1 MMPGEKMPIRGTT
14 LITWVGRRGNR
25 WQSAIHDCLFLFI
38 IATLSMAN
46 YAVQLG
52 FYSDDWALLA
62 SMDLSK
68 NQSLIAV
75 FTEIVRVH
83 DHEIRP
89 LQFLELAALYKLF
102 GLDPL
107 GYHLANSAILL
118 LDFLLLY
125 LLVRALGQ
133 ARVLALSVCLVFI
146 LVPSYSTDRFWIASS
161 AANLSMC
168 FFLLSLHAHWHALRH
183 PRGRF
188 LRWEALAI
196 LGVLCSGFSY
206 EVFLPLFLLASAFL
220 FAIELRTK
228 GWRSAVGP
236 IVSKAVLHQAAIV
249 GAVALVLVI
258 KALWAPRVPRDLEL
272 IGLAAW
278 TVRAILKAAII
289 NYGYHL
295 LLLPS
300 TTWHVLRYYANL
312 TIVVTAAVVGFAVW
326 IRLYTLPNLLIGSAG
341 TFRAKMSLYLGCGI
355 ALFVA
360 GYSLFPIK
368 PAENGPNNR
377 AAIAG
382 TVGFA
387 VSVIGGLEIFTS
399 LFPLVWR
406 KTIFSTAI
414 ALISIS
420 GALIIGTLGNFWIE
434 SFRVQKEILSDI
446 RDHVSAIPAGASLI
460 LDGVCPY
467 NGPAPV
473 FNATWDLSGA
483 LSLVYGHLG
492 VEANIVTPSI
502 TVEQNGLSVPASAD
516 RVIYRFGNLYV
527 YHYGRKTSYILPDAQ
542 TAQTYFDEISSDLEH
557 KCLPDD
563 DGNGVD
569 VMNGL
574 IAKLRGRE

>member
-1 MMPGEKMPIRGTT
+1 MPIVGAT
-14 LITWVGRRGNR
+14 LITWPGGRGNR
-25 WQSAIHDCLFLFI
+25 WQSDAYDCLFLFVI
-38 IATLSMAN
+38 GTLSMAN

-52 FYSDDWALLA
+52 FYGDDWALLA
-62 SMDLSK
+62 SMHLSK
-68 NQSLIAV
+68 NESLIGV

-89 LQFLELAALYKLF
+89 VQFLELAALYKLF

-107 GYHLANSAILL
+107 GYHLTNSTILL

-125 LLVRALGQ
+125 FLVRALDQ
-133 ARVLALSVCLVFI
+133 PRVLALSVSILFI
-146 LVPSYSTDRFWIASS
+146 LSPSYSTDRFWIASS

-168 FFLLSLHAHWHALRH
+168 FFLLSLHAHWHAMRH

-196 LGVLCSGFSY
+196 LGVLCSGFCY
-206 EVFLPLFLLASAFL
+206 EVFLPLFLLASVFL
-220 FAIELRTK
+220 FAFELRTK
-228 GWRSAVGP
+228 SRRSAGGP
-236 IVSKAVLHQAAIV
+236 IVGTAVLHQAAIV
-249 GAVALVLVI
+249 GAVALILVV

-272 IGLAAW
+272 IGLAVW
-278 TVRAILKAAII
+278 TGRAILKAGVI

-300 TTWHVLRYYANL
+300 TTWHVLRYYADL
-312 TIVVTAAVVGFAVW
+312 TILVTAALIGFAVW

-341 TFRAKMSLYLGCGI
+341 TLRAKMSIYLGCGM
-355 ALFVA
+355 ALFIA
-360 GYSLFPIK
+360 GYSLFPLK
-368 PAENGPNNR
+368 PAEIGPNNR

-387 VSVIGGLEIFTS
+387 VSVIGGLGILTCLS
-399 LFPLVWR
+399 PRIWR
-406 KTIFSTAI
+406 KTIFCSAI
-414 ALISIS
+414 AFISMS
-420 GALIIGTLGNFWIE
+420 GALVISTLGNFWIE
-434 SFRVQKEILSDI
+434 SFRMQKEILSDI
-446 RDHVSAIPAGASLI
+446 RDHVPAIPAGASLI

-483 LSLVYGHLG
+483 LSLVYGNPG
-492 VEANIVTPSI
+492 VEANIVTQWMTI
-502 TVEQNGLSVPASAD
+502 EQNGLSVPTYAD
-516 RVIYRFGNLYV
+516 RIIYPFGKLYI
-527 YHYGRKTSYILPDAQ
+527 YHYGRKTSHALPDAQ
-542 TAQTYFDEISSDLEH
+542 AAQTYFDNISTDRVDR
-557 KCLPDD
+557 CPPDD

-574 IAKLRGRE
+574 VAKLRGRE

>member
-1 MMPGEKMPIRGTT
+1 MPIVGTT
-14 LITWVGRRGNR
+14 LITWLGGRGNR
-25 WQSAIHDCLFLFI
+25 WQSDAYDCLFLFVI
-38 IATLSMAN
+38 GTLSMAN

-62 SMDLSK
+62 SMHLSK
-68 NQSLIAV
+68 NKSLIDV
-75 FTEIVRVH
+75 FIEIVRVH

-89 LQFLELAALYKLF
+89 VQFLELAALYKLF
-102 GLDPL
+102 ALDPL
-107 GYHLANSAILL
+107 GYHLTNSTILL
-118 LDFLLLY
+118 LDFLFLY
-125 LLVRALGQ
+125 FIVRALDQ
-133 ARVLALSVCLVFI
+133 PRVLALSVSLLFI
-146 LVPSYSTDRFWIASS
+146 LTPSYSTDRFWIASS

-168 FFLLSLHAHWHALRH
+168 FFLLSLHAHLQALRN
-183 PRGRF
+183 PSGRF
-188 LRWEALAI
+188 LRWEAFAI
-196 LGVLCSGFSY
+196 LGVLCSGFCY

-220 FAIELRTK
+220 FAFELRTK

-249 GAVALVLVI
+249 GAVALVLVV
-258 KALWAPRVPRDLEL
+258 KALWAPRVPRNLEI

-278 TVRAILKAAII
+278 TVRAILKAGII

-300 TTWHVLRYYANL
+300 TTWYVLRYYANL
-312 TIVVTAAVVGFAVW
+312 TIVVTAAVIGFAVW
-326 IRLYTLPNLLIGSAG
+326 IRVYTLPNLFIGSAG
-341 TFRAKMSLYLGCGI
+341 TFRAKMSIYLGCGI

-387 VSVIGGLEIFTS
+387 VSVIGGLGIFTS
-399 LFPLVWR
+399 LFPRVWR
-406 KTIFSTAI
+406 KTIFCTAV
-414 ALISIS
+414 AFTSMS
-420 GALIIGTLGNFWIE
+420 GALIIATLGNFWIE
-434 SFRVQKEILSDI
+434 SFRMQKEILSDI
-446 RDHVSAIPAGASLI
+446 QDHVPAIPAGASLI

-492 VEANIVTPSI
+492 VKANIVTQWM
-502 TVEQNGLSVPASAD
+502 TVKQNGLSIPTYAA
-516 RVIYRFGNLYV
+516 RVIYPFGKLYV
-527 YHYGRKTSYILPDAQ
+527 YHYGRKTSYALPDAQ
-542 TAQTYFDEISSDLEH
+542 AAQTYFDEISTDRVDR
-557 KCLPDD
+557 CPPDD

-574 IAKLRGRE
+574 MAKLRGRE

>member
-1 MMPGEKMPIRGTT
+1 MPILGKT
-14 LITWVGRRGNR
+14 LISWRGGRGNC
-25 WQSAIHDCLFLFI
+25 WQSDARDCLFLFVI
-38 IATLSMAN
+38 GTLSIAN
-46 YAVQLG
+46 YVAQLG
-52 FYSDDWALLA
+52 FYSDDWALFA
-62 SMDLSK
+62 SMHFSK
-68 NQSLIAV
+68 DQTLIAV
-75 FTEIVRVH
+75 YTETVRVH

-89 LQFLELAALYKLF
+89 VQFLELAVLYKLF

-107 GYHLANSAILL
+107 GYHLANSTILL

-133 ARVLALSVCLVFI
+133 RRVLALSASLLFI
-146 LVPSYSTDRFWIASS
+146 LAPSYSTDRFWTASS

-168 FFLLSLHAHWHALRH
+168 FFLLSLHAHLQALRDLS
-183 PRGRF
+183 GRF
-188 LRWEALAI
+188 LRWEALAF
-196 LGVLCSGFSY
+196 LGVLCSGFCY

-220 FAIELRTK
+220 FAFELRTK

-249 GAVALVLVI
+249 AAVALVLVV
-258 KALWAPRVPRDLEL
+258 KALWAPRVPPNLEL

-278 TVRAILKAAII
+278 TGRAILKAGMI
-289 NYGYHL
+289 NYGYYF

-312 TIVVTAAVVGFAVW
+312 TMVGTAAVIGIAVW
-326 IRLYTLPNLLIGSAG
+326 IRLYTLPNLLVGSAG
-341 TFRAKMSLYLGCGI
+341 RLRAKMWIYLGCGI

-387 VSVIGGLEIFTS
+387 VSVIGGLGIFTS
-399 LFPLVWR
+399 LFPHVWR
-406 KTIFSTAI
+406 KTIFCTAVAFIST
-414 ALISIS
+414 S
-420 GALIIGTLGNFWIE
+420 GALIIAVVGNFWIE
-434 SFRVQKEILSDI
+434 GFRMQKEILSDI
-446 RDHVSAIPAGASLI
+446 QDHVPAIPVGASLI

-467 NGPAPV
+467 NGPAPI
-473 FNATWDLSGA
+473 FNAAWDLSGA
-483 LSLVYGHLG
+483 LSLVYGHPG
-492 VEANIVTPSI
+492 VEANIVTKWM
-502 TVEQNGLSVPASAD
+502 TVEQNGLSISTYAG
-516 RVIYRFGNLYV
+516 RVIYPFGKLYV
-527 YHYGRKTSYILPDAQ
+527 YHYGRKTRYALPDAQ
-542 TAQTYFDEISSDLEH
+542 TAQTYFDEISTDRADR
-557 KCLPDD
+557 CPPDD

-574 IAKLRGRE
+574 MAKLRAKE